1 MIKAFFLIFEP
12 SVAWTRIA
20 QARRGF
26 AFILG
31 VYLLPMILL
40 ASAVEG
46 WGLHRWG
53 KWQPKFE
60 RFKEFSNGGIIT
72 FEIVQVLLAL
82 LMVFISALLLLK
94 ISQTF
99 ESRHRYLEAFTTV
112 AYGYSPL
119 FLARLL
125 DAGPTVHPATSW
137 VIGIVLTVWVLYQG
151 IPHVMQ
157 PDPTHAF
164 GLYLAA
170 MFVVVLVSSMARLL
184 TALYLLG
191 EVDYH
196 HSWLTQNIPALFQ

>member
-1 MIKAFFLIFEP
+1 MIKALFLIFEP
-12 SVAWTRIA
+12 HVTWVRVA

-26 AFILG
+26 AFILCM
-31 VYLLPMILL
+31 YLLPMILL

-60 RFKEFSNGGIIT
+60 RFKEFSDSGIIT
-72 FEIVQVLLAL
+72 FETVQVLLAL
-82 LMVFISALLLLK
+82 LMIFVSALLLLK

-112 AYGYSPL
+112 AYAYSPL

-164 GLYLAA
+164 GLYLSA
-170 MFVVVLVSSMARLL
+170 MFVVVLISGMVRLL

-191 EVDYH
+191 VVDYH
-196 HSWLTQNIPALFQ
+196 HSWLTQNFPRLFQ

>member
-1 MIKAFFLIFEP
+1 MIKALFLIFEP
-12 SVAWTRIA
+12 HVAWVRVA

-53 KWQPKFE
+53 KWQSKFE
-60 RFKEFSNGGIIT
+60 RFKEFSNSGIVT

-82 LMVFISALLLLK
+82 LMIFVSALLLLK

-99 ESRHRYLEAFTTV
+99 ESRHRYLDAFRTV

-119 FLARLL
+119 FLAKLL

-137 VIGIVLTVWVLYQG
+137 VLGIVLTVWVLYQG

-164 GLYLAA
+164 GLYLSA
-170 MFVVVLVSSMARLL
+170 MFVVVLISGMVRLL

-191 EVDYH
+191 VVDYH
-196 HSWLTQNIPALFQ
+196 HSWLTQNFPNLFQ